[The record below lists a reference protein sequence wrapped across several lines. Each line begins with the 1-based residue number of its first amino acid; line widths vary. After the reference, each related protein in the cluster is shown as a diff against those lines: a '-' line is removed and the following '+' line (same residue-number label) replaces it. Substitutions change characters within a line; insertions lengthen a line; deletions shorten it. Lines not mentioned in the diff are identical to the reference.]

1 MTRTDS
7 HLRPRLARALAALLV
22 AALLPATRTLAAD
35 CRVATSDFC
44 VCCPP
49 SDCRK
54 EEAFCPGGTAGLLL
68 LETRNPAC
76 VVNPWA
82 AERCVSGGIVASER
96 TSALGVFVQGQRA
109 RVDMTRAQLD
119 GLVEQLEALGR

>member
-1 MTRTDS
+1 MI
-7 HLRPRLARALAALLV
+7 HPNPRPRSLLARFLAAALV
-22 AALLPATRTLAAD
+22 AALLQASGAYAAD
-35 CRVATSDFC
+35 CRVATTDFC

-54 EEAFCPGGTAGLLL
+54 EEAVCPGGTAGLLL
-68 LETRNPAC
+68 LATRNPSC

-82 AERCVSGGIVASER
+82 AERCSSGGVVVSER

-109 RVDMTRAQLD
+109 RVEMTRTQLD
-119 GLVEQLEALGR
+119 ALVEQLEALGR